1 MALAVFAFILLLS
14 FGLVLMGRSGHA
26 HASMR
31 DFFVASRQFGSFLL
45 FFLAVGECYSVGG
58 LLGFPG
64 GVYARGVPF
73 AVWFVGYILLSA
85 PIGYFLNPLIWR
97 AAQRFDALTLPDLF
111 RGRFRSR
118 PLELTVTISAIVFLV
133 PWGAMQFAGLG
144 VALGGL
150 GIGLGGWPL
159 MIGAGV
165 LAFVYVALAGV
176 RAPAYVSILKDIL
189 MIVAIVI
196 TAVAV
201 LHHVSPSSLASALAP
216 APGVPLMTHGQER
229 YAVSTILFQGL
240 GFYMSPLTM
249 AYLFT
254 ARGEKAL
261 RRAQIAMPLYM
272 FMFPFLAFVAMWA
285 RLHGPALASPNDAFI
300 ATARMLLPAP
310 AIGVVAAGAALSG
323 LVVLVGLC
331 LTVGPLVSR
340 NLLTGL
346 SENQQKR
353 GATVVIVSYLVLSVI
368 AAATSTSIL
377 TRLNNMTYL
386 GITQYMPGLLALLFF
401 RRANPLAVAL
411 GIVAGDVVGCW
422 LFLADISVWDINV
435 GLVGLTVN
443 AAVVVL
449 GSLLAPRMA
458 RPEDLP
464 GRAQMAGAMRT

>member
-1 MALAVFAFILLLS
+1 MALTIFALIIALS

-26 HASMR
+26 HASLR

-45 FFLAVGECYSVGG
+45 FFLAVGECYSIGG

-111 RGRFRSR
+111 VGRFRSR
-118 PLELTVTISAIVFLV
+118 TLELTVTLSAILFLI

-144 VALGGL
+144 VALSGL
-150 GIGLGGWPL
+150 GIGVSGWPL
-159 MIGAGV
+159 MVSAGM
-165 LAFVYVALAGV
+165 LAFLYVAMAGV

-189 MIVAIVI
+189 MIAAIVV
-196 TAVAV
+196 TGVAV
-201 LHHVSPSSLASALAP
+201 LHHVAPSALAPALAP
-216 APGVPLMTHGQER
+216 APGQPVMTPGQER
-229 YAVSTILFQGL
+229 FAVSTILFQGL

-254 ARGEKAL
+254 AKGEKAL

-285 RLHGPALASPNDAFI
+285 KLHGPALQSPNDAFI
-300 ATARMLLPAP
+300 AAARMLLPAP
-310 AIGVVAAGAALSG
+310 AIGLVAGGAALSG

-353 GATVVIVSYLVLSVI
+353 GAKIVIVTYLVFSVV
-368 AAATSTSIL
+368 AAALTTSII

-386 GITQYMPGLLALLFF
+386 GITQYMPGVLAILFF
-401 RRANPLAVAL
+401 RRANPIAVAL
-411 GIVAGDVVGCW
+411 GIVAGDVTGCS
-422 LFLADISVWDINV
+422 LFLADVDTWGINV
-435 GLVGLTVN
+435 GLIGLGVN
-443 AAVVVL
+443 TAVLVF
-449 GSLLAPRMA
+449 GSLLMPRA
-458 RPEDLP
+458 AQTDDLVGLP
-464 GRAQMAGAMRT
+464 TTTA